1 MLTVPREALLR
12 RRPRWHGILAMP
24 RRVHRPNGSA
34 AQPDSATPRVNR
46 ANAAPAA
53 FTAQTGE
60 QDSWSATRNELPQP
74 QAATTLGFST
84 LNPAPVSA
92 ST

>member
-1 MLTVPREALLR
+1 MPCLVHTHTLPLR
-12 RRPRWHGILAMP
+12 GA
-24 RRVHRPNGSA
+24 V
-34 AQPDSATPRVNR
+34 SATHAAPVIEPV
-46 ANAAPAA
+46 NAAPAA
-53 FTAQTGE
+53 FTPQTGE

-84 LNPAPVSA
+84 LKPAPVSA

>member
-1 MLTVPREALLR
+1 MTRWATVACG
-12 RRPRWHGILAMP
+12 GIGFA
-24 RRVHRPNGSA
+24 RCHASFTRHASA
-34 AQPDSATPRVNR
+34 AHSHFGRDAYAPLIGPV
-46 ANAAPAA
+46 NAAPAA
-53 FTAQTGE
+53 FTPQTGE

-84 LNPAPVSA
+84 LKPAPVSA